1 LAIYYLGAKI
11 GDLIYQIPQAGILS
25 KAFSTSPLILGLIE
39 DIEISLL
46 KPSHSN
52 PRNEVGNLA
61 GLSNSIKEKGLLQP
75 ILVRNK
81 QEYYEIIAGRRRYE
95 ACKGLG
101 WRKIICHIVEL
112 DDKEAFEVSL
122 IENIQRKTLNPIEE
136 AEAYRRYIVD
146 YGWGGITDLADRIGK
161 SKSYLDKKLRL
172 LELPSDIIDSISCSS
187 IKISTA
193 EELLPLRDEKQQ
205 LRLAALAE
213 HGILSSRGM
222 RELVTHI
229 KRNEV
234 YDYGIKNETT
244 YKPSLKDIDELAQRS
259 FDKSIV
265 TLKMAM
271 SKLCAIIQEA
281 EENWI
286 IYEILMQHKNILHS
300 QIDILIKEKM
310 KL

>member
-1 LAIYYLGAKI
+1 MT
-11 GDLIYQIPQAGILS
+11 

-39 DIEISLL
+39 DIDISML
-46 KPSHSN
+46 KPSKSIL
-52 PRNEVGNLA
+52 RKDVGNLA
-61 GLSNSIKEKGLLQP
+61 DLSNSIKEKGLLQP

-95 ACKGLG
+95 ACKELG

-136 AEAYRRYIVD
+136 AEAYRKYVVD
-146 YGWGGITDLADRIGK
+146 FGWGGITDLADRIGK

-172 LELPSDIIDSISCSS
+172 LELPSDIIDSIFSSS

-213 HGILSSRGM
+213 RGILSSRGM
-222 RELVTHI
+222 RQLVTHI

-244 YKPSLKDIDELAQRS
+244 YKLSLKTIDELAQRS
-259 FDKSIV
+259 FDKSII

-286 IYEILMQHKNILHS
+286 VYEILMQHKNILHS
-300 QIDILIKEKM
+300 QVDILIKEKM

>member
-1 LAIYYLGAKI
+1 VT
-11 GDLIYQIPQAGILS
+11 

-39 DIEISLL
+39 DIEIRML
-46 KPSHSN
+46 KPSQSIL
-52 PRNEVGNLA
+52 RKDVGNLA
-61 GLSNSIKEKGLLQP
+61 DLSNSIKEKGLLQP

-95 ACKGLG
+95 ACKELG
-101 WRKIICHIVEL
+101 WRKIICHVVEL
-112 DDKEAFEVSL
+112 DDKGAFEVSL

-136 AEAYRRYIVD
+136 AEAYRKYIVD
-146 YGWGGITDLADRIGK
+146 FGWGGITDLADRIGK

-172 LELPSDIIDSISCSS
+172 LELPSDIIDSISSSS

-213 HGILSSRGM
+213 RGILSSRGL

-229 KRNEV
+229 KRNKV
-234 YDYGIKNETT
+234 YDYGFKNETT
-244 YKPSLKDIDELAQRS
+244 HKPRLKAIDELAQRS

-286 IYEILMQHKNILHS
+286 VYEILMQHKNILHS
-300 QIDILIKEKM
+300 QIDTLIKEKM

>member
-1 LAIYYLGAKI
+1 VT
-11 GDLIYQIPQAGILS
+11 
-25 KAFSTSPLILGLIE
+25 KAFSISPLILGLIE
-39 DIEISLL
+39 DIEISML
-46 KPSHSN
+46 KPSKSIL
-52 PRNEVGNLA
+52 RKDVGNLA
-61 GLSNSIKEKGLLQP
+61 DLSNSIKEKGLLQP

-95 ACKGLG
+95 ACKELG

-136 AEAYRRYIVD
+136 AEAYRKYVVD
-146 YGWGGITDLADRIGK
+146 FGWGGITDLADRIGK

-172 LELPSDIIDSISCSS
+172 LELPSDIIDSIFSSS

-213 HGILSSRGM
+213 RGILSSRGM
-222 RELVTHI
+222 RQLVTHI

-244 YKPSLKDIDELAQRS
+244 YKPSLKTIDELAQRS
-259 FDKSIV
+259 FDKSII

-286 IYEILMQHKNILHS
+286 VYEILMQHKNILHS
-300 QIDILIKEKM
+300 QVDILIKEKM

>member
-1 LAIYYLGAKI
+1 MES
-11 GDLIYQIPQAGILS
+11 QAGILT
-25 KAFSTSPLILGLIE
+25 KAFSTSPLILGLID
-39 DIEISLL
+39 DIEISML
-46 KPSHSN
+46 KPSQLIL
-52 PRNEVGNLA
+52 RKDVGNLTN
-61 GLSNSIKEKGLLQP
+61 LSNSIKEKGLLQP

-95 ACKGLG
+95 ACKELG

-122 IENIQRKTLNPIEE
+122 IENIQRKTLDPIEE
-136 AEAYRRYIVD
+136 AEAYRKYIID
-146 YGWGGITDLADRIGK
+146 FGWGGITDLADRIGK

-172 LELPSDIIDSISCSS
+172 LELPSDIIGSISNSS

-205 LRLAALAE
+205 LRLAVLAE
-213 HGILSSRGM
+213 RGILSSRDI

-244 YKPSLKDIDELAQRS
+244 YKPNLNAIDELAQRS

-265 TLKMAM
+265 TLKIAM

-286 IYEILMQHKNILHS
+286 VYEILMQHKNILHS

>member
-1 LAIYYLGAKI
+1 MR
-11 GDLIYQIPQAGILS
+11 DLIYQIPQAGILS

-46 KPSHSN
+46 KPSQSN

-95 ACKGLG
+95 ACKELG

-136 AEAYRRYIVD
+136 AEAYRKYIVD
-146 YGWGGITDLADRIGK
+146 FGWGGITDLADRIGK

-172 LELPSDIIDSISCSS
+172 LELPSDIIDSISSSS

-213 HGILSSRGM
+213 RGILSSRGI
-222 RELVTHI
+222 RGLVTHI

-234 YDYGIKNETT
+234 YDYDIMNEMT
-244 YKPSLKDIDELAQRS
+244 YKPNLKDIDELAHRS

-265 TLKMAM
+265 TLRMAM

-286 IYEILMQHKNILHS
+286 VYETLMQHKNILHS
-300 QIDILIKEKM
+300 QIDILIREKM

>member
-1 LAIYYLGAKI
+1 MT
-11 GDLIYQIPQAGILS
+11 

-39 DIEISLL
+39 DIETSML
-46 KPSHSN
+46 KPSQSIL
-52 PRNEVGNLA
+52 RKDVGNLTD
-61 GLSNSIKEKGLLQP
+61 LSNSIKEKGLLQP

-81 QEYYEIIAGRRRYE
+81 QEYYEIIAGRRRFE
-95 ACKGLG
+95 ACKKLG

-112 DDKEAFEVSL
+112 DDKAAFEVSL

-136 AEAYRRYIVD
+136 AEAYRRYIID
-146 YGWGGITDLADRIGK
+146 FGWGGITDLADRIGK

-172 LELPSDIIDSISCSS
+172 LELPSDIIGSISSSS

-213 HGILSSRGM
+213 RGILSSRDI
-222 RELVTHI
+222 RELITHI
-229 KRNEV
+229 RRNEV
-234 YDYGIKNETT
+234 YDYDIKNETT
-244 YKPSLKDIDELAQRS
+244 YRPSLKTIDELAQRS

-286 IYEILMQHKNILHS
+286 VYEILMQHKNILHS

>member
-1 LAIYYLGAKI
+1 M
-11 GDLIYQIPQAGILS
+11 
-25 KAFSTSPLILGLIE
+25 
-39 DIEISLL
+39 L
-46 KPSHSN
+46 KPSRSIL
-52 PRNEVGNLA
+52 RKDVGNLA
-61 GLSNSIKEKGLLQP
+61 NLSNSIKEKGLLQP

-136 AEAYRRYIVD
+136 AEAYRKYIVD
-146 YGWGGITDLADRIGK
+146 FGWGGISDLADRIGK

-172 LELPSDIIDSISCSS
+172 LELPSDIIDSISSS
-187 IKISTA
+187 CIKISTA

-213 HGILSSRGM
+213 GGILSSRGM
-222 RELVTHI
+222 RELVTRI

-234 YDYGIKNETT
+234 YDYDIKNETT
-244 YKPSLKDIDELAQRS
+244 YKPGLKDIDELAHRS

-286 IYEILMQHKNILHS
+286 VYEILMQHKNILHS
-300 QIDILIKEKM
+300 QVDILIKEKM

>member
-1 LAIYYLGAKI
+1 LDAKT
-11 GDLIYQIPQAGILS
+11 GDFILLIPLPGIVT

-39 DIEISLL
+39 DIEISML
-46 KPSHSN
+46 KPSQSN
-52 PRNEVGNLA
+52 LRKNVGNLA
-61 GLSNSIKEKGLLQP
+61 DLSNSIKEKGLLQP

-95 ACKGLG
+95 ACKVLG

-136 AEAYRRYIVD
+136 AEAYRKYIVD
-146 YGWGGITDLADRIGK
+146 FGWGGITDLADRIGK

-172 LELPSDIIDSISCSS
+172 LELPSDIIDSISSSS

-213 HGILSSRGM
+213 RGILSSRGI

-234 YDYGIKNETT
+234 YDYGIKNETA
-244 YKPSLKDIDELAQRS
+244 YKPSLKAIDELAQRS

-286 IYEILMQHKNILHS
+286 VYEILMQHKNILHS
-300 QIDILIKEKM
+300 QVDILIKEKM

>member
-1 LAIYYLGAKI
+1 VT
-11 GDLIYQIPQAGILS
+11 

-39 DIEISLL
+39 DIEISML
-46 KPSHSN
+46 KPSKSIL
-52 PRNEVGNLA
+52 RKDVGNLA
-61 GLSNSIKEKGLLQP
+61 DLSNSIKEKGLLQP

-95 ACKGLG
+95 ACKELG

-136 AEAYRRYIVD
+136 AEAYRKYVVD
-146 YGWGGITDLADRIGK
+146 FGWGGITDLADRIGK

-172 LELPSDIIDSISCSS
+172 LELPSDIIDSIFSSS

-213 HGILSSRGM
+213 RGILSSRGM
-222 RELVTHI
+222 RQLVTHI

-244 YKPSLKDIDELAQRS
+244 YKPSLKTIDELAQRS
-259 FDKSIV
+259 FDKSII

-286 IYEILMQHKNILHS
+286 VYEILMQHKNILHS
-300 QIDILIKEKM
+300 QVDILIKEKM

>member
-1 LAIYYLGAKI
+1 LT
-11 GDLIYQIPQAGILS
+11 
-25 KAFSTSPLILGLIE
+25 KAFSTSPLILGLID
-39 DIEISLL
+39 DIEISML
-46 KPSHSN
+46 KPSQLIL
-52 PRNEVGNLA
+52 RKDVGNLTD
-61 GLSNSIKEKGLLQP
+61 LSNSIKEKGLLQP

-95 ACKGLG
+95 ACKELG

-122 IENIQRKTLNPIEE
+122 IENIQRKTLDPIEE
-136 AEAYRRYIVD
+136 AEAYRKYIID
-146 YGWGGITDLADRIGK
+146 FGWGGITDLADRIGK

-172 LELPSDIIDSISCSS
+172 LELPSDIIGSISNSS

-213 HGILSSRGM
+213 RGILSSRDI

-244 YKPSLKDIDELAQRS
+244 YKPNLNAIDELAQRS

-265 TLKMAM
+265 TLKIAM

-286 IYEILMQHKNILHS
+286 VYEILMQHKNILHS

>member
-1 LAIYYLGAKI
+1 M
-11 GDLIYQIPQAGILS
+11 
-25 KAFSTSPLILGLIE
+25 
-39 DIEISLL
+39 L
-46 KPSHSN
+46 KPSQSIL
-52 PRNEVGNLA
+52 RKDVGNLA
-61 GLSNSIKEKGLLQP
+61 DLSNSIKEKGLLQP

-146 YGWGGITDLADRIGK
+146 FGWGGITDLADRIGK

-172 LELPSDIIDSISCSS
+172 LELPSDIIDSISSSS

-265 TLKMAM
+265 TLKMAL
-271 SKLCAIIQEA
+271 SKLCTIIQEA

-286 IYEILMQHKNILHS
+286 VYEILMQHKNILHG

>member
-1 LAIYYLGAKI
+1 MT
-11 GDLIYQIPQAGILS
+11 

-39 DIEISLL
+39 DIEISML
-46 KPSHSN
+46 KPSQSIL
-52 PRNEVGNLA
+52 RKDVGNLA
-61 GLSNSIKEKGLLQP
+61 DLSNSIKEKGLLQP

-81 QEYYEIIAGRRRYE
+81 QKYYEIIAGRRRYE
-95 ACKGLG
+95 ACKELG

-122 IENIQRKTLNPIEE
+122 IENIQRKTLNPLEE
-136 AEAYRRYIVD
+136 AEAYRKYIVD
-146 YGWGGITDLADRIGK
+146 FGWGGITDLADRIGK

-172 LELPSDIIDSISCSS
+172 LELPSDIIDSISSSS

-193 EELLPLRDEKQQ
+193 EELLPLRDEKQL

-213 HGILSSRGM
+213 RGILSSRGM

-234 YDYGIKNETT
+234 YDYGFKNETT
-244 YKPSLKDIDELAQRS
+244 YKPSLEAIDELAQRS

-286 IYEILMQHKNILHS
+286 VYEILMQHKNILHS
-300 QIDILIKEKM
+300 QIDTLIKEKM

>member
-1 LAIYYLGAKI
+1 
-11 GDLIYQIPQAGILS
+11 LIPLLGILT
-25 KAFSTSPLILGLIE
+25 KAFSSSPLILGLIE

-46 KPSHSN
+46 KPFQFN
-52 PRNEVGNLA
+52 LRNEVGDLA
-61 GLSNSIKEKGLLQP
+61 DLSNSIKEKGLLQP

-81 QEYYEIIAGRRRYE
+81 QECYEIIAGRRRYE
-95 ACKGLG
+95 ACKELG

-136 AEAYRRYIVD
+136 AEAYRKYVLD
-146 YGWGGITDLADRIGK
+146 FGWGGITDLANRIGK

-172 LELPSDIIDSISCSS
+172 LELPSDIIDSISSSS

-213 HGILSSRGM
+213 RGILSSRGI

-234 YDYGIKNETT
+234 YDYDIMNETT

-286 IYEILMQHKNILHS
+286 VYETLMQHKNILHS
-300 QIDILIKEKM
+300 QIDILIREKM

>member
-1 LAIYYLGAKI
+1 M
-11 GDLIYQIPQAGILS
+11 
-25 KAFSTSPLILGLIE
+25 
-39 DIEISLL
+39 L
-46 KPSHSN
+46 KPSQLIL
-52 PRNEVGNLA
+52 RKDVGNLTD
-61 GLSNSIKEKGLLQP
+61 LSNSIKEKGLLQP

-95 ACKGLG
+95 ACKELG

-122 IENIQRKTLNPIEE
+122 IENIQRKTLDPIEE
-136 AEAYRRYIVD
+136 AEAYRKYIID
-146 YGWGGITDLADRIGK
+146 FGWGGITDLADRIGK

-172 LELPSDIIDSISCSS
+172 LELPSDIIGSISNSS

-213 HGILSSRGM
+213 RGILSSRDI

-244 YKPSLKDIDELAQRS
+244 YKPNLNAIDELAQRS

-265 TLKMAM
+265 TLKIAM

-286 IYEILMQHKNILHS
+286 VYEILMQHKNILHS

>member
-1 LAIYYLGAKI
+1 
-11 GDLIYQIPQAGILS
+11 LIPLLGILT
-25 KAFSTSPLILGLIE
+25 KAFSSSPLILGLIE

-46 KPSHSN
+46 KPFQFN
-52 PRNEVGNLA
+52 LRNEAGNLA
-61 GLSNSIKEKGLLQP
+61 DLSNSIKEKGLLQP

-95 ACKGLG
+95 ACKELG

-136 AEAYRRYIVD
+136 AEAYRKYVVD
-146 YGWGGITDLADRIGK
+146 FGWGGITDLADRIGK
-161 SKSYLDKKLRL
+161 SKSYIDKKLRL
-172 LELPSDIIDSISCSS
+172 LELPSDIIDSISSSS

-213 HGILSSRGM
+213 RGILSSRGI
-222 RELVTHI
+222 RGLVTHI

-234 YDYGIKNETT
+234 YDYDIMNETT
-244 YKPSLKDIDELAQRS
+244 YKPNLKDIDELAHRS

-286 IYEILMQHKNILHS
+286 VYETLMQHKNILHS
-300 QIDILIKEKM
+300 QIDILIREKM

>member
-1 LAIYYLGAKI
+1 M
-11 GDLIYQIPQAGILS
+11 IPLLGILT
-25 KAFSTSPLILGLIE
+25 KAFSSSPLILGLIE

-46 KPSHSN
+46 KPFQFN
-52 PRNEVGNLA
+52 LRNEVGNLA
-61 GLSNSIKEKGLLQP
+61 DLSNSIKEKGLLQP

-95 ACKGLG
+95 ACKELG

-136 AEAYRRYIVD
+136 AEAYRKYVVD
-146 YGWGGITDLADRIGK
+146 FGWGGITDLADRIGK
-161 SKSYLDKKLRL
+161 SKSYIDKKLRL
-172 LELPSDIIDSISCSS
+172 LELPSDIIDSISSSS

-213 HGILSSRGM
+213 RGILSSRGI

-234 YDYGIKNETT
+234 YDYDIMNETT

-286 IYEILMQHKNILHS
+286 VYETLMQHKNILHS
-300 QIDILIKEKM
+300 QIDILIREKM

>member
-1 LAIYYLGAKI
+1 MVPL
-11 GDLIYQIPQAGILS
+11 AGILT
-25 KAFSTSPLILGLIE
+25 KAFSTSPLILGLID
-39 DIEISLL
+39 DIEISML
-46 KPSHSN
+46 KPSQLIL
-52 PRNEVGNLA
+52 RKDVGNLTD
-61 GLSNSIKEKGLLQP
+61 LSNSIKEKGLLQP

-95 ACKGLG
+95 ACKELG

-122 IENIQRKTLNPIEE
+122 IENIQRKTLDPIEE
-136 AEAYRRYIVD
+136 AEAYRKYIID
-146 YGWGGITDLADRIGK
+146 FGWGGITDLADRIGK

-172 LELPSDIIDSISCSS
+172 LELPSDIIGSISNSS

-213 HGILSSRGM
+213 RGILSSRDI

-244 YKPSLKDIDELAQRS
+244 YKPNLNAIDELAQRS

-265 TLKMAM
+265 TLKIAM

-286 IYEILMQHKNILHS
+286 VYEILMQHKNILHS

>member
-1 LAIYYLGAKI
+1 LT
-11 GDLIYQIPQAGILS
+11 
-25 KAFSTSPLILGLIE
+25 KAFSTSPLILGLID
-39 DIEISLL
+39 DIEISML
-46 KPSHSN
+46 KPSQLIL
-52 PRNEVGNLA
+52 RKDVGNLTD
-61 GLSNSIKEKGLLQP
+61 LSNSIKEKGLLQP

-95 ACKGLG
+95 ACKELG

-122 IENIQRKTLNPIEE
+122 IENIQRKTLDPIEE
-136 AEAYRRYIVD
+136 AEAYRKYIID
-146 YGWGGITDLADRIGK
+146 FGWGGITDLADRIGK

-172 LELPSDIIDSISCSS
+172 LELPSDIIGSISNSS

-213 HGILSSRGM
+213 RGILSSRDI

-234 YDYGIKNETT
+234 YDYDIMNETT

-286 IYEILMQHKNILHS
+286 VYETLMQHKNILHS
-300 QIDILIKEKM
+300 QIDILIREKM

>member
-1 LAIYYLGAKI
+1 M
-11 GDLIYQIPQAGILS
+11 IPQAGILT
-25 KAFSTSPLILGLIE
+25 KAFSTSPLILGIID
-39 DIEISLL
+39 DIEISVL
-46 KPSHSN
+46 KPS
-52 PRNEVGNLA
+52 RLILRKDVGDLTN
-61 GLSNSIKEKGLLQP
+61 LSNSIKEKGLLQP

-95 ACKGLG
+95 ACKKLG

-122 IENIQRKTLNPIEE
+122 VENIQRKTLNPIEE
-136 AEAYRRYIVD
+136 AEAYRKYIID
-146 YGWGGITDLADRIGK
+146 FGWGGITDLADRISK

-172 LELPSDIIDSISCSS
+172 LELPSDIIGSISNSS

-213 HGILSSRGM
+213 RGILSSRDI

-244 YKPSLKDIDELAQRS
+244 YKPNLKAIDELAQRS

-265 TLKMAM
+265 TLKIAM

-286 IYEILMQHKNILHS
+286 VYEILMQHKNILHN